1 MAAVADLEARC
12 EEIRSEIKDI
22 DTEHVGVE
30 FPDEVRA
37 RWNDLNE
44 ELEAITRTLK
54 ELATRRER
62 IAQLDGDTARNE
74 DGMVFGAGTRGK
86 RVVSHVPDDPTALE
100 QYRNMANSIDDLE
113 QAYRDGAMQIID
125 SRYRSAHPKV
135 SREEAQGD
143 AATLVGRDR
152 EVALRMIA
160 TSSRGYAKEFET
172 YLKTSGRVVGKEMER
187 AASLT
192 TTAGGFAVPVE
203 LDTTRILTNAGVVNP
218 VRNLARVRQT
228 NVNTIE
234 FINTTGIV
242 AAFNAEATE
251 ASDNAPT
258 IAQPT
263 VNIEKAFAFVPMSI
277 EIAEDWA
284 GIQQDLVL
292 CFADAKNQL
301 ESTKFLT
308 GLGHGSH
315 EPQGLIA
322 VGGATAVVTSATTA
336 TLALADL
343 YSLELGLSPRYRQN
357 ASVVGNRAAFQ
368 KVRGFATALGPSAWV
383 DNLRVPNPPE
393 IIGYPAYEWSAYSSA
408 VTTTGST
415 VLTIGDFNYFAI
427 VDRVGMNVEF
437 IPHLFGGSNR
447 FPTGQRGLYMYWRTS
462 SQVLSP
468 TLQANSAFVSLK
480 LL

>member
-1 MAAVADLEARC
+1 MDEKTSLADLEGHLSDVESRLKDMAAQYSDRDLTDEAESEWEALKAEITQTKEKITKRKKREADLQALAARPENV
-12 EEIRSEIKDI
+12 EEESQFSFQVKKQS
-22 DTEHVGVE
+22 V
-30 FPDEVRA
+30 
-37 RWNDLNE
+37 
-44 ELEAITRTLK
+44 
-54 ELATRRER
+54 
-62 IAQLDGDTARNE
+62 
-74 DGMVFGAGTRGK
+74 
-86 RVVSHVPDDPTALE
+86 VPDDPTRLE
-100 QYRNMANSIDDLE
+100 DYRSRARSIDDLE
-113 QAYRDGAMQIID
+113 QGYRDGALKIIEG
-125 SRYRSAHPKV
+125 RFRFAHPGVKN
-135 SREEAQGD
+135 EEVQGD
-143 AATLVGRDR
+143 IENLVHRDR
-152 EVALRMIA
+152 EVALRTIF
-160 TSSRGYAKEFET
+160 TSSPAYKREFET
-172 YLKTSGRVVGKEMER
+172 YLKTQGRVVGQEMER

-203 LDTTRILTNAGVVNP
+203 LDTTLLLTNAGVVNP
-218 VRNLARVRQT
+218 IRNIARVRQT

-234 FINTTGIV
+234 FINTTGIT
-242 AAFNAEATE
+242 AGFNAEATE

-284 GIQQDLVL
+284 GIQEDLAI

-308 GLGHGSH
+308 GLGHTSH

-336 TLALADL
+336 TFAVADL
-343 YSLELGLSPRYRQN
+343 YSLENALSPRYRAR

-368 KVRGFATALGPSAWV
+368 KARQFATALGPSAWT
-383 DNLRVPNPPE
+383 DNLRDPNPAE

-408 VTTTGST
+408 VTTSAST
-415 VLTIGDFNYFAI
+415 ILTIGDFNYFAI